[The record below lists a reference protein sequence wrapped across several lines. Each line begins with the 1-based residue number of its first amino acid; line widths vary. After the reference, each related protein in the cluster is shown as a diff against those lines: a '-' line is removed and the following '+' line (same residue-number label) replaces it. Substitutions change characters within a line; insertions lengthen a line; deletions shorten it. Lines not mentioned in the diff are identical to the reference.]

1 MERTVCELF
10 AGVGGFRCGLNAIH
24 GPEDMRIGGARSMG
38 GGHPTEGEHS
48 VEGGHP
54 TEGEHSV
61 EVGHPME
68 GERSR
73 EEKWSTVWFNQWE
86 PAEKNTQYAHDCY
99 VYHFGTCLDKAG
111 QDTTNVDIEE
121 VDKSL
126 IPDFNLLVGGFP
138 CQDYSVASSLATS
151 RGLEGKKGILWWS
164 IRKVLEVKRPPFVL
178 LENVD
183 RLLKSPA
190 SQRGRDFGIMLACF
204 RDAGYA
210 VEWRVINAADYGLPQ
225 RRRRIFIFA
234 CREDTAYCARQE
246 RAAGY
251 GRRAAGEARKVDVA
265 DGEAQKAN
273 VADREAR
280 KVDVVAE
287 EVRKVDA
294 ADGETRKVDA
304 ADGEV
309 RKANVADG
317 EARKAGAAAL
327 ISAAGF
333 FAGTFPVG
341 PVGAEQIKAQELPE
355 SLGELSASFRFGFEN
370 AGVMRDGMVYTAK
383 TMPSYQGPQMTLG
396 DIMEQGDVEEN
407 YFIPEER
414 LYYTSPEIT
423 RSDETR
429 ESLSKEQRKTWQ
441 YLKGAKKLLREAASG
456 HAYVFSEGAIPMV
469 DEYDKP
475 ARTMLTSEGSFSRTT
490 HIVKDKRTGR
500 IRLLTAGETERI
512 QGFPTDHTK
521 YCLTE
526 GKVVEMPLNKRRF
539 MMGNALVVGLVERMG
554 EALEAIFKDED

>member
-1 MERTVCELF
+1 M
-10 AGVGGFRCGLNAIH
+10 
-24 GPEDMRIGGARSMG
+24 
-38 GGHPTEGEHS
+38 EGEHS
-48 VEGGHP
+48 VEGGYP

-68 GERSR
+68 GEHSMEEEHSR

-234 CREDTAYCARQE
+234 CREDTACCGRQE

-251 GRRAAGEARKVDVA
+251 ERRAAEGERKADVADGKARKADVA
-265 DGEAQKAN
+265 DGEAQKA
-273 VADREAR
+273 
-280 KVDVVAE
+280 
-287 EVRKVDA
+287 
-294 ADGETRKVDA
+294 
-304 ADGEV
+304 
-309 RKANVADG
+309 
-317 EARKAGAAAL
+317 GAAAL
-327 ISAAGF
+327 ISATGF

-469 DEYDKP
+469 DEYHKP

-554 EALEAIFKDED
+554 EALEEIFAKEP